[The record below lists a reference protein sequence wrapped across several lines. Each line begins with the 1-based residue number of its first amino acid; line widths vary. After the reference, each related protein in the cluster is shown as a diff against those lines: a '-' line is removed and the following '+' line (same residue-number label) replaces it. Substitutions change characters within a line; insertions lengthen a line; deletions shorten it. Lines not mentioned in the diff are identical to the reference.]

1 MWTLLEQVAELQE
14 KRRIVLKQYVGASI
28 VFQFCVQQ
36 GIHVSWEWAQ
46 RSQAWRLPLVQN
58 LLKKYQLY
66 VAVVSGCRVN
76 LRDPKTQKL
85 MSKSWKVMTTHKR
98 LSESLTLP
106 CMCGKHYSHAR
117 CEGGLAGMTAYYTP
131 EMAKRIVKVF
141 EQELDSEHLQ
151 KELRG
156 ERGHLVDSFGEGLH
170 CICDRL
176 GMHGSDV
183 RCGFCLTTPKETC
196 REGVVGETETNG
208 NEMAM
213 VGRQLISEKDTKEID
228 RKIALLH
235 AATGHGSVSHMLTA
249 LQKRGAKPQVL
260 ERVKRFRC
268 AVCDESR
275 RVNHKH
281 VASLEPLPPKFATL
295 CADGG
300 HWINPSNCEEYEFLL
315 LIDEG
320 SRFRVGK
327 IMKKGKHQTMSAPQF
342 LDFLR
347 EGWIQYFGRPTTL
360 RLDPSGAFRSHEV
373 INFCDEQQ
381 IFLDVIPGEAHWKI
395 GTVEQAIRGVKEV
408 MTKLAEQNPDQPV
421 EGLLAEAIRTFNH
434 RELVRGFSPAQH
446 VLGQAPD
453 ETGRFINALA
463 GKEHEALVENPSE
476 EFEKGVVLRA
486 QAEQA
491 LSQWQAQQCVSR
503 ALQSRSQR
511 TYHYHPGDLVYF
523 WRKQVKNRLAGKNGM
538 FLGPARILAV
548 ETKREADGQLRPG
561 SSVWLVRGRRLI
573 KCCPEQLR
581 PATLREEVIEK
592 VMADTSEAPPWTFPR
607 VAAELGGNDYDDAT
621 HEVPDLEEW
630 HTAQDVQQRVPPT
643 HRHTRKRAVEAGP
656 EPPRNQA
663 PKRSSSADDAD
674 MELCAE
680 AWWSQISEEQF
691 SKAEGTHFWAEEAS
705 MVEIEVSLP
714 ESQRGLQA
722 ALNDFE
728 GYFINQ
734 LKRKAVEVSE
744 KKLSLADREKFKEA
758 KMSEVRNFVA
768 AKAFEALPRE
778 LQPTRDQAIGMR
790 WLLTWK
796 LKDDGTTK
804 AKARAI
810 LKGFQDPQYEY
821 RATTT
826 PVMTRLTRQCLLQ
839 VAAQRRWAVMKG
851 DVTGA
856 FLQGRPYPGTLY
868 CIPCEEI
875 LQAMGLKEGEIVKV
889 NRGCYGLVDAP
900 LEWYRTISEYLA
912 SLGLVKSW
920 SDPCC
925 WQWKP
930 EGTLRGLIAGHVDDF
945 LFTGDP
951 KDTQWRS
958 IEQQIR
964 EHFKWSDWEE
974 GKFVQC
980 GVTIEAQ
987 PDGSFH
993 LSQPNYL
1000 DKISE
1005 VALNATRK
1013 RELQQP
1019 TTEREKSLLRTT
1031 LGGLSWYAQQV
1042 APHISA
1048 EVGLLLSE
1056 ISQSV
1061 VETVVR
1067 TNKLLEKARLQKDH
1081 KLVIHAFTP
1090 NDKLGLF
1097 AWVDAAGQNRRDG
1110 SSTQGIFIAMAP
1122 MRLLDGLLEKLSP
1135 MAWHA
1140 SKIDRVVRS
1149 PGAAEAAAIVNG
1161 EDLLFHA
1168 RYQLGEFLDPQPN
1181 VFDVDATVNRIP
1193 GTLISDSRNVY
1204 DKLMTEELSVK
1215 GAERRTDIEMLCLK
1229 SAQRNNDIQLR
1240 WVHSEAQLG
1249 NALTKEGA
1257 KELELLYKMNFLWR
1271 IVCDKDMMSAKK
1283 RKSQGLSVLQ
1293 QKQQHTN
1300 KN

>member
-1 MWTLLEQVAELQE
+1 M
-14 KRRIVLKQYVGASI
+14 
-28 VFQFCVQQ
+28 
-36 GIHVSWEWAQ
+36 
-46 RSQAWRLPLVQN
+46 
-58 LLKKYQLY
+58 
-66 VAVVSGCRVN
+66 
-76 LRDPKTQKL
+76 
-85 MSKSWKVMTTHKR
+85 
-98 LSESLTLP
+98 
-106 CMCGKHYSHAR
+106 
-117 CEGGLAGMTAYYTP
+117 
-131 EMAKRIVKVF
+131 
-141 EQELDSEHLQ
+141 
-151 KELRG
+151 
-156 ERGHLVDSFGEGLH
+156 VD
-170 CICDRL
+170 
-176 GMHGSDV
+176 
-183 RCGFCLTTPKETC
+183 
-196 REGVVGETETNG
+196 
-208 NEMAM
+208 
-213 VGRQLISEKDTKEID
+213 
-228 RKIALLH
+228 
-235 AATGHGSVSHMLTA
+235 
-249 LQKRGAKPQVL
+249 
-260 ERVKRFRC
+260 
-268 AVCDESR
+268 
-275 RVNHKH
+275 
-281 VASLEPLPPKFATL
+281 
-295 CADGG
+295 
-300 HWINPSNCEEYEFLL
+300 
-315 LIDEG
+315 
-320 SRFRVGK
+320 
-327 IMKKGKHQTMSAPQF
+327 
-342 LDFLR
+342 
-347 EGWIQYFGRPTTL
+347 
-360 RLDPSGAFRSHEV
+360 
-373 INFCDEQQ
+373 
-381 IFLDVIPGEAHWKI
+381 
-395 GTVEQAIRGVKEV
+395 
-408 MTKLAEQNPDQPV
+408 
-421 EGLLAEAIRTFNH
+421 
-434 RELVRGFSPAQH
+434 
-446 VLGQAPD
+446 
-453 ETGRFINALA
+453 
-463 GKEHEALVENPSE
+463 
-476 EFEKGVVLRA
+476 
-486 QAEQA
+486 
-491 LSQWQAQQCVSR
+491 
-503 ALQSRSQR
+503 
-511 TYHYHPGDLVYF
+511 
-523 WRKQVKNRLAGKNGM
+523 
-538 FLGPARILAV
+538 
-548 ETKREADGQLRPG
+548 
-561 SSVWLVRGRRLI
+561 
-573 KCCPEQLR
+573 
-581 PATLREEVIEK
+581 
-592 VMADTSEAPPWTFPR
+592 
-607 VAAELGGNDYDDAT
+607 
-621 HEVPDLEEW
+621 
-630 HTAQDVQQRVPPT
+630 
-643 HRHTRKRAVEAGP
+643 
-656 EPPRNQA
+656 
-663 PKRSSSADDAD
+663 
-674 MELCAE
+674 
-680 AWWSQISEEQF
+680 
-691 SKAEGTHFWAEEAS
+691 
-705 MVEIEVSLP
+705 IEVSLP

-839 VAAQRRWAVMKG
+839 VAAQRRWAVKKG

-900 LEWYRTISEYLA
+900 LEWYKTISEYLA

-987 PDGSFH
+987 PDGYFH

-1122 MRLLDGLLEKLSP
+1122 MRLLDGHLEKLSP
-1135 MAWHA
+1135 IAWHA

-1204 DKLMTEELSVK
+1204 HKLMTEELSVK

-1283 RKSQGLSVLQ
+1283 RKTQGLSVLQ